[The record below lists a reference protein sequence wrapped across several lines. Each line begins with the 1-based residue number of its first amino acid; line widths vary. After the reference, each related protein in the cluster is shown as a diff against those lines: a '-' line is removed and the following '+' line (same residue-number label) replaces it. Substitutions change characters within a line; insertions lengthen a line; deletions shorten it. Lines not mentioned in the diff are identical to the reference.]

1 LKTIN
6 NGFVSEKTMPT
17 HGVLYVVATP
27 IGNLDDIT
35 FRAIETLKAVDLIA
49 CEDTR
54 VSRVLLDTWNVSTS
68 MLSLHRF
75 NETRKTSV
83 ILDHLRKGSNVAL
96 ISDAGTPNISDP
108 GYRLVRSA
116 MDEGFRVVPIPGPSS
131 VVAALSV
138 SGIDGSSFVFM
149 GFSPKKKSALEQF
162 FQTVSHEGRTAIFL
176 DTARRIMKT
185 LEIAVRIIPSRRM
198 TLARELTK
206 KFEEIISGEPASIFE
221 RFNQRQNIKGEFVV
235 IVEPAKVQLD
245 LDVDS
250 IVRGLIREGYSGK
263 ALADEARTR
272 FGVSKSVAYSRFL
285 SLKESSSSL

>member
-1 LKTIN
+1 MKTIN
-6 NGFVSEKTMPT
+6 NGFVPEKTVLT
-17 HGVLYVVATP
+17 HGALYVVATP

-68 MLSLHRF
+68 MISLHRF
-75 NETRKTSV
+75 NETKKTTV
-83 ILDHLRKGSNVAL
+83 ILDHLHKGSNVAL

-149 GFSPKKKSALEQF
+149 GFSPKKKSALEKF

-185 LEIAVRIIPSRRM
+185 LEIAVRIIPSRRI

-250 IVRGLIREGYSGK
+250 IVRDLIRKGYSGK

-285 SLKESSSSL
+285 SLKESSSSI

>member
-6 NGFVSEKTMPT
+6 SGFVPEKGLLTN
-17 HGVLYVVATP
+17 GALYVVATP

-35 FRAIETLKAVDLIA
+35 FRAIETLKAADLIA

-54 VSRVLLDTWNVSTS
+54 VSRVLLDRWNVSTS
-68 MLSLHRF
+68 LISLHRF
-75 NETRKTSV
+75 NETKKTSV

-131 VVAALSV
+131 IVAALSV

-149 GFSPKKKSALEQF
+149 GFSPRKASALEQF
-162 FQTVSHEGRTAIFL
+162 FQTISREERTVIFL

-185 LEIAVRIIPSRRM
+185 LEIAVRFIPLRRM
-198 TLARELTK
+198 ALARELTK
-206 KFEEIISGEPASIFE
+206 KFEEIISGEPASIIDSLS
-221 RFNQRQNIKGEFVV
+221 QRQNIKGEFVV
-235 IVEPAKVQLD
+235 IVEPTKIQEELD
-245 LDVDS
+245 IDT
-250 IVRGLIREGYSGK
+250 IVSGLIREGYSGK

-272 FGVSKSVAYSRFL
+272 FGVSKSVAYSTFL
-285 SLKESSSSL
+285 SLTDPR

>member
-1 LKTIN
+1 
-6 NGFVSEKTMPT
+6 MPT

-35 FRAIETLKAVDLIA
+35 FRAIETLKAADLIA

-54 VSRVLLDTWNVSTS
+54 VSRVLLDTWNVSTA
-68 MLSLHRF
+68 MISLHRF

-116 MDEGFRVVPIPGPSS
+116 IDGGIRVVPIPGPSS
-131 VVAALSV
+131 IVAALSV

-272 FGVSKSVAYSRFL
+272 FGVSKSVAYSKFL
-285 SLKESSSSL
+285 SLKEPSSSL

>member
-1 LKTIN
+1 MKTIN

-35 FRAIETLKAVDLIA
+35 FRAIETLKAADLIA

-68 MLSLHRF
+68 MISLHRF
-75 NETRKTSV
+75 NETRKTLV

-116 MDEGFRVVPIPGPSS
+116 MDEGIRVVPIPGPSS
-131 VVAALSV
+131 IVAALSV

-272 FGVSKSVAYSRFL
+272 FGVSKSVAYSSFL
-285 SLKESSSSL
+285 SLKESSSGL

>member
-1 LKTIN
+1 MKTIN